1 MLKTLTI
8 NTGPGDN
15 LIDFTDDVRAV
26 VSASGVDAGICV
38 LVVPHTTA
46 GLTINSGI
54 DGASMADIVAE
65 LKHLVPT
72 RADYIHQ
79 HDTPTDAAGHIKA
92 TLVGQS
98 QSLVIDGSQLL
109 LAESQNI
116 LFCEFDGPRE
126 RRVLVKIVAG

>member
-1 MLKTLTI
+1 MLEKLTI

-15 LIDFTDDVRAV
+15 LVDFTDDVRAAV
-26 VSASGVDAGICV
+26 AASGVEAGVCV

-54 DGASMADIVAE
+54 DGATMADIVAE

-72 RADYIHQ
+72 RADFVHQ

-98 QSLVIDGSQLL
+98 QSLIIDGGRLL

-126 RRVLVKIVAG
+126 RRVLVKILAG